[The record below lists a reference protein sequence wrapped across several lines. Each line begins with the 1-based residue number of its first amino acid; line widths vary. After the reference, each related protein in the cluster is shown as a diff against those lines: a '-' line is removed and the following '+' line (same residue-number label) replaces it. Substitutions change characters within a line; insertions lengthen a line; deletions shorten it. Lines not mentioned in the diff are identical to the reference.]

1 MPVYEYKG
9 VNRAG
14 TKVKGIIDADNQRNA
29 RLKLKKDGV
38 YVMTLADKLKAQQK
52 KKTSTGI
59 GSGRVSVDEISNM
72 TRQLASLVK
81 ANIPLVDCLSA
92 VSDQSENPYL
102 KEVLADCRNQVNEG
116 STLQKAMLK
125 YPKAFDNVF
134 VSMVGAGEMSG
145 SLDVILLRL
154 AEFTE
159 ARSELRARVQSAM
172 MQPVITIIAMLGILM
187 GMFVYILP
195 TITSILI
202 DQGVEIPWYTQA
214 VIDMS
219 DFMVSYWYLIII
231 SLVGGFS
238 FFMVWKSSTTGRPIW
253 DRILLN
259 LPIIGKI
266 ARMIAVSRFTRTL
279 STLLSGGVPM
289 LNAMDIVRNVVDNA
303 VLAKAIDDAR
313 DNIREGESIAGP
325 LRKSEQ
331 FPPIVIHMVAI
342 GEKTGELER
351 MLNQVAE
358 TYDFQ
363 VKNKVAGLT
372 SVLNPIMTVLM
383 GGVIGFIVIS
393 VLVPMMDMLNTVQ

>member
-14 TKVKGIIDADNQRNA
+14 TKVKGTIDADNQRNA
-29 RLKLKKDGV
+29 RLKLKKEGI
-38 YVMTLADKLKAQQK
+38 YVMTLGDKAKAQQK
-52 KKTSTGI
+52 KKASSGI

-81 ANIPLVDCLSA
+81 ANIPLVDCLGA
-92 VSDQSENPYL
+92 VSDQSENQYL
-102 KEVLADCRNQVNEG
+102 KEVLGDCRNQVNEG

-125 YPKAFDNVF
+125 YPKVFDTVF

-159 ARSELRARVQSAM
+159 ARSELRSRVQSAM
-172 MQPVITIIAMLGILM
+172 MQPVITIVAMIAILM

-195 TITSILI
+195 TITTILI

-231 SLVGGFS
+231 VMVGGFS
-238 FFMVWKSSTTGRPIW
+238 FFMVWKSSATGRPIW

-279 STLLSGGVPM
+279 STLLTGGVPM

-303 VLAKAIDDAR
+303 VLARAIDDAR

-325 LRKSEQ
+325 LKKSEQ
-331 FPPIVIHMVAI
+331 FPPIVIHMVSI

-363 VKNKVAGLT
+363 VKNKVSGLT

>member
-38 YVMTLADKLKAQQK
+38 YVMTLADKMKAQQK
-52 KKTSTGI
+52 KKASSGVT
-59 GSGRVSVDEISNM
+59 SGRVSVDEISNM
-72 TRQLASLVK
+72 TRQLSSLVK

-92 VSDQSENPYL
+92 VSDQSENSYL

-159 ARSELRARVQSAM
+159 ARSELRSKVQSAM
-172 MQPVITIIAMLGILM
+172 MQPVITIIAMIGILM

-195 TITSILI
+195 TITTILI

-219 DFMVSYWYLIII
+219 DFMVNYWYLIII
-231 SLVGGFS
+231 SMVGGFS
-238 FFMVWKSSTTGRPIW
+238 FFMVWKSSATGRPIW

-259 LPIIGKI
+259 LPIVGKL

-289 LNAMDIVRNVVDNA
+289 LTAMDIVRNVVDNA
-303 VLAKAIDDAR
+303 VLASAIDDAR

-325 LRKSEQ
+325 LKKSEQ

-363 VKNKVAGLT
+363 VKNKVEGLT

>member
-14 TKVKGIIDADNQRNA
+14 NKVKGIIDADNQRNA
-29 RLKLKKDGV
+29 RLKLKKDGI
-38 YVMTLADKLKAQQK
+38 YVMTLADKMKAQQK
-52 KKTSTGI
+52 KKSASGLS
-59 GSGRVSVDEISNM
+59 SGRVSVDEISNM
-72 TRQLASLVK
+72 TRQLSSLVK

-92 VSDQSENPYL
+92 VSDQMENLYL
-102 KEVLADCRNQVNEG
+102 KEVLADCRNNVNEG

-125 YPKAFDNVF
+125 YPKVFDNVF

-159 ARSELRARVQSAM
+159 ARSELRSRVQSAM
-172 MQPVITIIAMLGILM
+172 MQPVITILAMIAILM

-195 TITSILI
+195 TITTILI

-214 VIDMS
+214 VIDIS
-219 DFMVSYWYLIII
+219 DFMVNYWYLIII
-231 SLVGGFS
+231 CMVGGFA
-238 FFMVWKSSTTGRPIW
+238 FFMIWKSSTTGRPVW
-253 DRILLN
+253 DRILLH
-259 LPIIGKI
+259 LPIVGKI

-331 FPPIVIHMVAI
+331 FPPIVIHMVSI

-363 VKNKVAGLT
+363 VKNKVDGLT

>member
-14 TKVKGIIDADNQRNA
+14 NKVKGIIDADNQRNA
-29 RLKLKKDGV
+29 RLKLKKDGI
-38 YVMTLADKLKAQQK
+38 YVMTLADKMKAQQK
-52 KKTSTGI
+52 KKSASGI
-59 GSGRVSVDEISNM
+59 SSGRVSVDDVSNM
-72 TRQLASLVK
+72 TRQLSSLVK

-92 VSDQSENPYL
+92 VSDQMENLYL
-102 KEVLADCRNQVNEG
+102 KEVLADCRNNVNEG

-125 YPKAFDNVF
+125 YPKVFDNVF

-159 ARSELRARVQSAM
+159 ARSELRSRVQSAM
-172 MQPVITIIAMLGILM
+172 MQPVITILAMIAILM

-195 TITSILI
+195 TITTILI

-214 VIDMS
+214 VIDIS
-219 DFMVSYWYLIII
+219 DFMVNYWYLIII
-231 SLVGGFS
+231 CLVGGFA
-238 FFMVWKSSTTGRPIW
+238 FFMIWKSSTTGRPVW
-253 DRILLN
+253 DRILLH

-313 DNIREGESIAGP
+313 DNIREG
-325 LRKSEQ
+325 
-331 FPPIVIHMVAI
+331 
-342 GEKTGELER
+342 
-351 MLNQVAE
+351 
-358 TYDFQ
+358 
-363 VKNKVAGLT
+363 
-372 SVLNPIMTVLM
+372 
-383 GGVIGFIVIS
+383 
-393 VLVPMMDMLNTVQ
+393 

>member
-38 YVMTLADKLKAQQK
+38 YVMTLADKMKAQQK
-52 KKTSTGI
+52 KKSASGST
-59 GSGRVSVDEISNM
+59 SGRVSVDEISNM
-72 TRQLASLVK
+72 TRQLSSLVK

-159 ARSELRARVQSAM
+159 ARSELRSKVQSAM
-172 MQPVITIIAMLGILM
+172 MQPIITIIAMIGILM

-195 TITSILI
+195 TITTILI

-238 FFMVWKSSTTGRPIW
+238 FFMVWKSSATGRPIW

-259 LPIIGKI
+259 LPIVGKI

-303 VLAKAIDDAR
+303 VLASAIDDAR

-325 LRKSEQ
+325 LKKSEQ

-363 VKNKVAGLT
+363 VKNKVEGLT

>member
-1 MPVYEYKG
+1 MPIYEYKG
-9 VNRAG
+9 INRAG
-14 TKVKGIIDADNQRNA
+14 KNIKGIVDADSQRTA
-29 RLKLKKDGV
+29 RTKLKKEGI
-38 YVMTLADKLKAQQK
+38 YVVALSDKMKSQQK
-52 KKTSTGI
+52 KKASASLSS
-59 GSGRVSVDEISNM
+59 GSVSVDEISNM

-92 VSDQSENPYL
+92 VSDQMENLYL

-116 STLQKAMLK
+116 STLQKALLK
-125 YPKAFDNVF
+125 YPKVFDNIF

-154 AEFTE
+154 AEFAE
-159 ARSELRARVQSAM
+159 ARSELRTRVRSAM
-172 MQPVITIIAMLGILM
+172 MQPVITILAMIAILM

-195 TITSILI
+195 TITNILI
-202 DQGVEIPWYTQA
+202 DQDVPIPWYTQV
-214 VIDMS
+214 VIDVS

-231 SLVGGFS
+231 AMVGGFFS
-238 FFMVWKSSTTGRPIW
+238 FFMWKSSATGRPVW
-253 DRILLN
+253 DRILLQ
-259 LPIIGKI
+259 LPIVGKI

-289 LNAMDIVRNVVDNA
+289 LNAMDIVRNVVDNE
-303 VLAKAIDDAR
+303 VLARAIDDAR
-313 DNIREGESIAGP
+313 ENIREGESIAGP
-325 LRKSEQ
+325 LKKSEQ
-331 FPPIVIHMVAI
+331 FPPIVIHMVSI

-363 VKNKVAGLT
+363 VKNKVDGLT

-383 GGVIGFIVIS
+383 GGVIGFIVLS

>member
-9 VNRAG
+9 VNRTG
-14 TKVKGIIDADNQRNA
+14 KNVKDSQRTA
-29 RLKLKKDGV
+29 RLKLKKEGI
-38 YVMTLADKLKAQQK
+38 YVMTLADKMKAQQK
-52 KKTSTGI
+52 KKS
-59 GSGRVSVDEISNM
+59 SSSLSSKSVSVDDISNM

-92 VSDQSENPYL
+92 ISDQMENPYL

-125 YPKAFDNVF
+125 YPKVFDNVF

-145 SLDVILLRL
+145 SLDVILMRL

-159 ARSELRARVQSAM
+159 ARAELRAKVQSAL
-172 MQPVITIIAMLGILM
+172 MQPTITIIAMIAILM
-187 GMFVYILP
+187 GMFIYILP
-195 TITSILI
+195 TITTILI
-202 DQGVEIPWYTQA
+202 DQGVEIPWYTQT
-214 VIDMS
+214 VIDIS
-219 DFMVSYWYLIII
+219 DFMVNYWYLIIAF
-231 SLVGGFS
+231 LVGGIS
-238 FFMVWKSSTTGRPIW
+238 FFMIWKNSSGGRPIW
-253 DRILLN
+253 DRILIN
-259 LPIIGKI
+259 LPIVGKI

-331 FPPIVIHMVAI
+331 FPPIVIHMVSI
-342 GEKTGELER
+342 GEKTGDLER

-363 VKNKVAGLT
+363 VKNKVEGLT

-383 GGVIGFIVIS
+383 GGVIGFIVLS

>member
-38 YVMTLADKLKAQQK
+38 YVMTLADKMKAQQK
-52 KKTSTGI
+52 KKASSGTT
-59 GSGRVSVDEISNM
+59 SGRVSVDEISNM
-72 TRQLASLVK
+72 TRQLSSLVK

-125 YPKAFDNVF
+125 YPKAFDTVF

-195 TITSILI
+195 TITTILI

-214 VIDMS
+214 VIDIS
-219 DFMVSYWYLIII
+219 DFMVNYWYLIII

-238 FFMVWKSSTTGRPIW
+238 FFMVWKSSAAGRPIW

-325 LRKSEQ
+325 LKKSEQ

>member
-14 TKVKGIIDADNQRNA
+14 NKVKGIIDADNQRNA
-29 RLKLKKDGV
+29 RLKLKKDGI
-38 YVMTLADKLKAQQK
+38 YVMTLADKMKAQQK
-52 KKTSTGI
+52 KKSANSLS
-59 GSGRVSVDEISNM
+59 SGRVSVDEISNM
-72 TRQLASLVK
+72 TRQLSSLVK

-92 VSDQSENPYL
+92 VSDQMENLYL
-102 KEVLADCRNQVNEG
+102 KEVLADCRNNVNEG

-125 YPKAFDNVF
+125 YPKVFDNVF

-159 ARSELRARVQSAM
+159 ARSELRSRVQSAM
-172 MQPVITIIAMLGILM
+172 MQPVITILAMIAILM

-195 TITSILI
+195 TITNILI

-214 VIDMS
+214 VIDIS
-219 DFMVSYWYLIII
+219 DFMVNYWYLIII
-231 SLVGGFS
+231 CLIGGFA
-238 FFMVWKSSTTGRPIW
+238 FFMIWKSSTAGRPVW
-253 DRILLN
+253 DRILLH

-303 VLAKAIDDAR
+303 VLARAIDDAR

-331 FPPIVIHMVAI
+331 FPPIVIHMVSI

-363 VKNKVAGLT
+363 VKNKVDGLT

>member
-14 TKVKGIIDADNQRNA
+14 NKVKGIIDADNQRNA
-29 RLKLKKDGV
+29 RLKLKKDGI
-38 YVMTLADKLKAQQK
+38 YVMTLADKMKAQQK
-52 KKTSTGI
+52 KKSANSLS
-59 GSGRVSVDEISNM
+59 SGRVSVDEISNM
-72 TRQLASLVK
+72 TRQLSSLVK

-92 VSDQSENPYL
+92 VSDQMENLYL
-102 KEVLADCRNQVNEG
+102 KEVLADCRNNVNEG

-125 YPKAFDNVF
+125 YPKVFDNVF

-159 ARSELRARVQSAM
+159 ARSELRSRVQSAM
-172 MQPVITIIAMLGILM
+172 MQPVITIIAMIAILM

-195 TITSILI
+195 TITTILI

-214 VIDMS
+214 VIDIS
-219 DFMVSYWYLIII
+219 DFMVNYWYLIII
-231 SLVGGFS
+231 CLVGGFA
-238 FFMVWKSSTTGRPIW
+238 FFMIWKSSTTGRPVW
-253 DRILLN
+253 DRILLH

-325 LRKSEQ
+325 LKKSEQ
-331 FPPIVIHMVAI
+331 FPPIVIHMVSI

-363 VKNKVAGLT
+363 VKNKVDGLT

>member
-38 YVMTLADKLKAQQK
+38 YVMTLADKMKAQQK
-52 KKTSTGI
+52 KKASSGVT
-59 GSGRVSVDEISNM
+59 SGRVSVDEISNM
-72 TRQLASLVK
+72 TRQLSSLVK

-159 ARSELRARVQSAM
+159 ARSELRSKVQSAM
-172 MQPVITIIAMLGILM
+172 MQPVITIIAMIGILM

-195 TITSILI
+195 TITTILI

-231 SLVGGFS
+231 SMVGGFS
-238 FFMVWKSSTTGRPIW
+238 FFMVWKRSATGRPIW

-259 LPIIGKI
+259 LPIVGKL

-303 VLAKAIDDAR
+303 VLARAIDDAR

-325 LRKSEQ
+325 LKKSEQ

-363 VKNKVAGLT
+363 VKNKVDGLT

>member
-14 TKVKGIIDADNQRNA
+14 NKIKGIVDADNQRTA
-29 RLKLKKDGV
+29 RLKLKKDGI

-52 KKTSTGI
+52 KKTSAGI

-81 ANIPLVDCLSA
+81 ANIPLVDCLTA
-92 VSDQSENPYL
+92 VSDQSENLYL
-102 KEVLADCRNQVNEG
+102 KDVLADCRNQVNEG

-159 ARSELRARVQSAM
+159 ARSELRARVQSAL
-172 MQPVITIIAMLGILM
+172 MQPVITIIAMIAILM

-195 TITSILI
+195 TITTILI

-214 VIDMS
+214 VIDIS

-231 SLVGGFS
+231 CMVGGFS
-238 FFMVWKSSTTGRPIW
+238 FFMIWKSSAGGRPVW

-325 LRKSEQ
+325 LKKSEQ

>member
-92 VSDQSENPYL
+92 VSDQSENLYL

-325 LRKSEQ
+325 LRKSQQ

>member
-14 TKVKGIIDADNQRNA
+14 KNVKGIIDADSQRTA
-29 RLKLKKDGV
+29 RTKLKKDGI
-38 YVMTLADKLKAQQK
+38 YVMTLNDKMKAQQK
-52 KKTSTGI
+52 KKANTSR
-59 GSGRVSVDEISNM
+59 SAGRVSVDEISNM
-72 TRQLASLVK
+72 TRQLSSLVK

-92 VSDQSENPYL
+92 VSDQMENYYL

-125 YPKAFDNVF
+125 YPKVFDTIF

-159 ARSELRARVQSAM
+159 ARSELKSRVQSAL
-172 MQPVITIIAMLGILM
+172 MQPMITIIAMILILM

-195 TITSILI
+195 TITTILI
-202 DQGVEIPWYTQA
+202 DQGVEIPWYTQI
-214 VIDMS
+214 VIDAS
-219 DFMVSYWYLIII
+219 DFMVSYWYLIIVF
-231 SLVGGFS
+231 LVGGIA
-238 FFMVWKSSTTGRPIW
+238 FFMIWKNSVTGRPVW
-253 DRILLN
+253 DRILLHI
-259 LPIIGKI
+259 PIVGKI

-279 STLLSGGVPM
+279 ATLLTGGVPM

-325 LRKSEQ
+325 LKKSEQ
-331 FPPIVIHMVAI
+331 FPPIVIHMVSI

>member
-14 TKVKGIIDADNQRNA
+14 NKVKGIIDADNQRNA
-29 RLKLKKDGV
+29 RLKLKKDGI
-38 YVMTLADKLKAQQK
+38 YVMTLADKMKAQQK
-52 KKTSTGI
+52 KKSSSGTT
-59 GSGRVSVDEISNM
+59 SGRVSVDEISNM
-72 TRQLASLVK
+72 TRQLSSLVK

-92 VSDQSENPYL
+92 VSDQSENAYL

-172 MQPVITIIAMLGILM
+172 MQPVITIIAMIGILM

-202 DQGVEIPWYTQA
+202 DQGVEIPWYTQM

-231 SLVGGFS
+231 CMVGGFS
-238 FFMVWKSSTTGRPIW
+238 FFMVWKSSAAGRPIW
-253 DRILLN
+253 DRILLS
-259 LPIIGKI
+259 LPIVGKI

-325 LRKSEQ
+325 LKKSEQ
-331 FPPIVIHMVAI
+331 FPPIVIHMVSI

>member
-1 MPVYEYKG
+1 
-9 VNRAG
+9 
-14 TKVKGIIDADNQRNA
+14 
-29 RLKLKKDGV
+29 
-38 YVMTLADKLKAQQK
+38 
-52 KKTSTGI
+52 
-59 GSGRVSVDEISNM
+59 
-72 TRQLASLVK
+72 
-81 ANIPLVDCLSA
+81 
-92 VSDQSENPYL
+92 
-102 KEVLADCRNQVNEG
+102 
-116 STLQKAMLK
+116 
-125 YPKAFDNVF
+125 
-134 VSMVGAGEMSG
+134 
-145 SLDVILLRL
+145 
-154 AEFTE
+154 
-159 ARSELRARVQSAM
+159 
-172 MQPVITIIAMLGILM
+172 
-187 GMFVYILP
+187 
-195 TITSILI
+195 
-202 DQGVEIPWYTQA
+202 
-214 VIDMS
+214 
-219 DFMVSYWYLIII
+219 
-231 SLVGGFS
+231 
-238 FFMVWKSSTTGRPIW
+238 MVWKSSTTGRPIW

>member
-9 VNRAG
+9 VNRSG
-14 TKVKGIIDADNQRNA
+14 KNVKGIIDADSQRTA
-29 RLKLKKDGV
+29 RLKLKKEGV
-38 YVMTLADKLKAQQK
+38 YVMTLADKMKAQQK
-52 KKTSTGI
+52 KKS
-59 GSGRVSVDEISNM
+59 SSSLSSKSVSVDDVSNM

-92 VSDQSENPYL
+92 ISDQMENPYL

-125 YPKAFDNVF
+125 YPKVFDNVF

-145 SLDVILLRL
+145 SLDVILMRL

-159 ARSELRARVQSAM
+159 ARSELRAKVQSAL
-172 MQPVITIIAMLGILM
+172 MQPTITIIAMIAILM
-187 GMFVYILP
+187 GMFIYILP
-195 TITSILI
+195 TITTILI
-202 DQGVEIPWYTQA
+202 DQGVDIPWYTQS
-214 VIDMS
+214 VIDIS
-219 DFMVSYWYLIII
+219 DFMVNYWYLIIAF
-231 SLVGGFS
+231 LVGGVS
-238 FFMVWKSSTTGRPIW
+238 FFMIWKNSTSGRPIW
-253 DRILLN
+253 DRILIN
-259 LPIIGKI
+259 LPIVGKI

-331 FPPIVIHMVAI
+331 FPPIVIHMVSI
-342 GEKTGELER
+342 GEKTGDLER

-363 VKNKVAGLT
+363 VKNKVEGLT

-383 GGVIGFIVIS
+383 GGVIGFIVLS

>member
-14 TKVKGIIDADNQRNA
+14 AKVKGIIDADNQRNA

-38 YVMTLADKLKAQQK
+38 YVMTLADKMKAQQK
-52 KKTSTGI
+52 KKSASGST
-59 GSGRVSVDEISNM
+59 SGRVSVDEISNM
-72 TRQLASLVK
+72 TRQLSSLVK

-159 ARSELRARVQSAM
+159 ARSELRSKVQSAM
-172 MQPVITIIAMLGILM
+172 MQPIITIIAMIGILM

-195 TITSILI
+195 TITTILI

-219 DFMVSYWYLIII
+219 DFMVNYWYLIII

-238 FFMVWKSSTTGRPIW
+238 FFMVWKSSATGRPIW

-303 VLAKAIDDAR
+303 VLASAIDDAR

-325 LRKSEQ
+325 LKKSEQ

-363 VKNKVAGLT
+363 VKNKVEGLT

>member
-14 TKVKGIIDADNQRNA
+14 KNVKGIIDADNQRNA
-29 RLKLKKDGV
+29 RLKLKKDGI
-38 YVMTLADKLKAQQK
+38 YVMTLADKMKAQQK
-52 KKTSTGI
+52 KKAA
-59 GSGRVSVDEISNM
+59 SGMSSGNVSVDDVSNM
-72 TRQLASLVK
+72 TRQLSSLVK

-92 VSDQSENPYL
+92 VSDQMENLYL

-116 STLQKAMLK
+116 STLQKAMMK
-125 YPKAFDNVF
+125 YPKVFDNIF

-145 SLDVILLRL
+145 TLDVILLRL

-159 ARSELRARVQSAM
+159 ARSELRSRVQSAL
-172 MQPVITIIAMLGILM
+172 MQPAITIIAMIVILM

-195 TITSILI
+195 TITTILI
-202 DQGVEIPWYTQA
+202 DQGVEIPWYTQS
-214 VIDMS
+214 VIDIS
-219 DFMVSYWYLIII
+219 DFMVSYWYLIIV
-231 SLVGGFS
+231 SLVGGFI
-238 FFMVWKSSTTGRPIW
+238 FFMFWKSSATGRPVW
-253 DRILLN
+253 DRILLHI
-259 LPIIGKI
+259 PIVGKI

-279 STLLSGGVPM
+279 ATLLSGGVPM
-289 LNAMDIVRNVVDNA
+289 LTAMDIVRNVVDNA

-325 LRKSEQ
+325 LKKSEQ
-331 FPPIVIHMVAI
+331 FPPIVIHMVSI

-363 VKNKVAGLT
+363 VKNKVDGLT

>member
-14 TKVKGIIDADNQRNA
+14 NKVKGIIDADNQRNA
-29 RLKLKKDGV
+29 RLKLKKDGI
-38 YVMTLADKLKAQQK
+38 YVMTLADKMKAQQK
-52 KKTSTGI
+52 KKSANSLS
-59 GSGRVSVDEISNM
+59 SGRVSVDEISNM
-72 TRQLASLVK
+72 TRQLSSLVK

-92 VSDQSENPYL
+92 VSDQMENLYL
-102 KEVLADCRNQVNEG
+102 KEVLADCRNNVNEG

-125 YPKAFDNVF
+125 YPKVFDNVF

-159 ARSELRARVQSAM
+159 ARSELRSRVQSAM
-172 MQPVITIIAMLGILM
+172 MQPVITILAMIAILM

-195 TITSILI
+195 TITTILI

-214 VIDMS
+214 VIDIS
-219 DFMVSYWYLIII
+219 DFMVNYWYLIII
-231 SLVGGFS
+231 CMVGGFA
-238 FFMVWKSSTTGRPIW
+238 FFMIWKSSTAGRPVW
-253 DRILLN
+253 DRILLH

-331 FPPIVIHMVAI
+331 FPPIVIHMVSI

-363 VKNKVAGLT
+363 VKNKVDGLT